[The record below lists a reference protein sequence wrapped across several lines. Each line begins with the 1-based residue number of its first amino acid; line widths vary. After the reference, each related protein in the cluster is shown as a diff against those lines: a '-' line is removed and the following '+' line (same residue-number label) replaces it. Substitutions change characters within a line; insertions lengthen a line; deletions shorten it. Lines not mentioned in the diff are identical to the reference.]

1 MKKRII
7 SLLLCLVLIVSLVPA
22 AAAADTGDTRTV
34 AVRYASGHGENDH
47 DYEATFTYS
56 DELFTKSGYTYRQD
70 LAEMSLGLAFAAFS
84 SKDSQY
90 SDNYATGNRNFVSMA
105 KQCGFENIQSNK
117 WMFQPA
123 ETDSIGINCASKT
136 IRDNGGSYTLIAV
149 GVRGNN
155 YHAEWGGN
163 VRLDATGEHKGFA
176 LGRDQALDYLRSYIA
191 DTGISGRVKIWIAG
205 YSRSAAVANM
215 VSGALDNGYSL
226 GEGVSLSPH
235 DLYCYCYE
243 PPMGTTKNQVQ
254 GRLYDNIQN
263 IVNANDV
270 VTYVPFDSWDFARY
284 GVDHVVPTKGDDNY
298 LNYKAKMLREFYQ
311 IPNNGG
317 NIYWPDHFQAWGID
331 PKDITSGDLGKIF
344 KVNMT
349 QKEFYADLSE
359 AITTCLVSSR
369 ADYAENMQ
377 DFLIALLGDIFGKAD
392 RDTSAVAMTFAKK
405 LQDNWQ
411 KIFYSLTIPGM
422 IKNGTAVRLIT
433 GYLVEALQENGIVT
447 YDLEGIEAAV
457 AMLVPR
463 LSKMALKYP
472 GTTMTLL
479 ANLIVIMSAHF
490 GESCLA
496 WMRSLPDDYM
506 TSKQTVSYVGLFDDV
521 AAEAWYAPAVDYVK
535 YGRLMYGTGSNL
547 FQPDAQMTRAML
559 AQVLYELEGAPS
571 VKGLSCPFTDVG
583 GSWYTDAVIW
593 AYNAGVVAGVS
604 ATQFAPN
611 EALTREQMVT
621 MLYGY
626 AGREETLSG
635 SDGALAGYQD
645 QASVSGWARAAMA
658 WAVSSGVISGTSA
671 TTLSPQKIGT
681 RAEVATVLMQF
692 CEQ

>member
-22 AAAADTGDTRTV
+22 AAAADTGDARTV
-34 AVRYASGHGENDH
+34 TVRYASGHGENDH

-105 KQCGFENIQSNK
+105 EQCGFENIQSNK

-163 VRLDATGEHKGFA
+163 ARLDATGEHKGFA
-176 LGRDQALDYLRSYIA
+176 LGRDQAPDYLRSYIA

-205 YSRSAAVANM
+205 YSRGAAVSNM
-215 VSGALDNGYSL
+215 VGGALDNGYSL

-243 PPMGTTKNQVQ
+243 TPMGTTKNQVQ

-263 IVNANDV
+263 LVNANDL
-270 VTYVPFDSWDFARY
+270 VTYVAFDNWDFARY

-479 ANLIVIMSAHF
+479 ANLVVIMSAHF

-506 TSKQTVSYVGLFDDV
+506 TSKQTVSYAGLFDDV
-521 AAEAWYAPAVDYVK
+521 GADAWYASSVDYVK
-535 YGRLMYGTGSNL
+535 YGRLMYGTGNNL
-547 FQPDAQMTRAML
+547 FQPDAQMTRAMF
-559 AQVLYELEGAPS
+559 AQVLYALEGSPS
-571 VKGLSCPFTDVG
+571 VRGLSCPFTDAG

-593 AYNAGVVAGVS
+593 AYHAGVVAGVS

-626 AGREETLSG
+626 AGRDEQLYG
-635 SDGALAGYQD
+635 SDGALASYQD
-645 QASVSGWARAAMA
+645 QASVSDWAREAMA
-658 WAVSSGVISGTSA
+658 WAVSTGVITGTST
-671 TTLSPQKIGT
+671 TTLAPQKIGT

>member
-22 AAAADTGDTRTV
+22 AAAADTGGTRTV

-90 SDNYATGNRNFVSMA
+90 SDKYATGNRNFVSRA
-105 KQCGFENIQSNK
+105 EQCGFENIQSNK

-243 PPMGTTKNQVQ
+243 TPMGTTKNQVQ

-263 IVNANDV
+263 IVNANDL

-621 MLYGY
+621 MLFGY

-635 SDGALAGYQD
+635 SDGALAAYQD
-645 QASVSGWARAAMA
+645 QASVSDWARAAMA

-671 TTLSPQKIGT
+671 TTLSPQKVGT

>member
-22 AAAADTGDTRTV
+22 AAAADTGDARTV
-34 AVRYASGHGENDH
+34 TVRYASGHGENDH

-105 KQCGFENIQSNK
+105 EQCGFENIQSNK

-163 VRLDATGEHKGFA
+163 ARLDATGEHKGFA

-205 YSRSAAVANM
+205 YSRGAAVSNM
-215 VSGALDNGYSL
+215 VGGALDNGYSL

-243 PPMGTTKNQVQ
+243 TPMGTTKNQVQ

-263 IVNANDV
+263 LVNANDL
-270 VTYVPFDSWDFARY
+270 VTYVAFDNWDFARY

-479 ANLIVIMSAHF
+479 ANLVVIMSAHF

-506 TSKQTVSYVGLFDDV
+506 TSKQTVSYAGLFDDV
-521 AAEAWYAPAVDYVK
+521 GADAWYASSVDYVK
-535 YGRLMYGTGSNL
+535 YGRLMYGTGNNL
-547 FQPDAQMTRAML
+547 FQPDAQMTRAMF
-559 AQVLYELEGAPS
+559 AQVLYALEGSPS
-571 VKGLSCPFTDVG
+571 VRGLSCPFTDAG

-593 AYNAGVVAGVS
+593 AYHAGVVAGVS

-621 MLYGY
+621 MLYG
-626 AGREETLSG
+626 
-635 SDGALAGYQD
+635 SDGALASYQD
-645 QASVSGWARAAMA
+645 QASVSDWAREAMA
-658 WAVSSGVISGTSA
+658 WAVSTGVITGTST
-671 TTLSPQKIGT
+671 TTLAPQKIGT

>member
-105 KQCGFENIQSNK
+105 EQCGFENIQSNK

-163 VRLDATGEHKGFA
+163 ARLDAAGEHKGFA
-176 LGRDQALDYLRSYIA
+176 LGRDQVLDYLRGYIA

-298 LNYKAKMLREFYQ
+298 LGYKAAMLKEFVK

-479 ANLIVIMSAHF
+479 ANLVVIMSAHF

-621 MLYGY
+621 MLFGY
-626 AGREETLSG
+626 AGRDEQLSG
-635 SDGALAGYQD
+635 SDGALASYQD
-645 QASVSGWARAAMA
+645 QASVSDWARAAMA
-658 WAVSSGVISGTSA
+658 LAVSSGVISGTSA
-671 TTLSPQKIGT
+671 TTLAPQKIGT

>member
-90 SDNYATGNRNFVSMA
+90 SDKYATGNRNFVSMA

-479 ANLIVIMSAHF
+479 ANLVVIMSAHF

-535 YGRLMYGTGSNL
+535 YGRLMYGTGNNL

-593 AYNAGVVAGVS
+593 AYHAGVVAGVS

-621 MLYGY
+621 MLFGY
-626 AGREETLSG
+626 AGRDEQLSG

-645 QASVSGWARAAMA
+645 QASVSDWAREAMA
-658 WAVSSGVISGTSA
+658 WAVSTGVITGTST
-671 TTLSPQKIGT
+671 TTLAPQKVGT

>member
-22 AAAADTGDTRTV
+22 AAAADTGDARTV
-34 AVRYASGHGENDH
+34 TVRYASGHGENDH

-479 ANLIVIMSAHF
+479 ANLVVIMSAHF

-535 YGRLMYGTGSNL
+535 YGRLMYGTGNNL

-621 MLYGY
+621 MLFGY

-645 QASVSGWARAAMA
+645 QASVSDWAREAMA

-671 TTLSPQKIGT
+671 TTLSPQKVGT

>member
-22 AAAADTGDTRTV
+22 AAAADTGDARTV
-34 AVRYASGHGENDH
+34 TVRYASGHGENDH

-105 KQCGFENIQSNK
+105 EQCGFENIQSNK

-163 VRLDATGEHKGFA
+163 ARLDATGEHKGFA

-205 YSRSAAVANM
+205 YSRGAAVANM
-215 VSGALDNGYSL
+215 VGGALDNGYSL

-243 PPMGTTKNQVQ
+243 TPMGTTKNQVQ

-263 IVNANDV
+263 LVNANDL
-270 VTYVPFDSWDFARY
+270 VTYVAFDNWDFARY

-479 ANLIVIMSAHF
+479 ANLVVIMSAHF

-506 TSKQTVSYVGLFDDV
+506 TSKQTVSYAGLFDDV
-521 AAEAWYAPAVDYVK
+521 GADAWYASSVDYVK
-535 YGRLMYGTGSNL
+535 YGRLMYGTGNNL
-547 FQPDAQMTRAML
+547 FQPDAQMTRAMF
-559 AQVLYELEGAPS
+559 AQVLYALEGSPS
-571 VKGLSCPFTDVG
+571 VRGLSCPFTDAG

-593 AYNAGVVAGVS
+593 AYHAGVVAGVS

-626 AGREETLSG
+626 AGRDEQLYG
-635 SDGALAGYQD
+635 SDGALASYQD
-645 QASVSGWARAAMA
+645 QASVSDWAREAMA
-658 WAVSSGVISGTSA
+658 WAVSTGVITGTST
-671 TTLSPQKIGT
+671 TTLAPQKIGT

>member
-22 AAAADTGDTRTV
+22 AAAADTGDARTV
-34 AVRYASGHGENDH
+34 TVRYASGHGENDH

-105 KQCGFENIQSNK
+105 EQCGFENIQSNK

-163 VRLDATGEHKGFA
+163 ARLDATGEHKGFA

-205 YSRSAAVANM
+205 YSRGAAVSNM
-215 VSGALDNGYSL
+215 AGGALDNGYSL

-243 PPMGTTKNQVQ
+243 TPMGTTKNQVQ

-263 IVNANDV
+263 LVNANDL
-270 VTYVPFDSWDFARY
+270 VTYVAFDNWDFARY

-479 ANLIVIMSAHF
+479 ANLVVIMSAHF

-506 TSKQTVSYVGLFDDV
+506 TSKQTVSYAGLFDDV
-521 AAEAWYAPAVDYVK
+521 GADAWYASSVDYVK
-535 YGRLMYGTGSNL
+535 YGRLMYGTGNNL
-547 FQPDAQMTRAML
+547 FQPDAQMTRAMF
-559 AQVLYELEGAPS
+559 AQVLYALEGSPS
-571 VKGLSCPFTDVG
+571 VRGLSCPFTDAG

-593 AYNAGVVAGVS
+593 AYHAGVVAGVS

-626 AGREETLSG
+626 AGRDEQLYG
-635 SDGALAGYQD
+635 SDGALASYQD
-645 QASVSGWARAAMA
+645 QASVSDWAREAMA
-658 WAVSSGVISGTSA
+658 WAVSTGVITGTST
-671 TTLSPQKIGT
+671 TTLAPQKIGT

>member
-621 MLYGY
+621 MLFGY

>member
-7 SLLLCLVLIVSLVPA
+7 SLLLCLVLTVSLVPA
-22 AAAADTGDTRTV
+22 AAAADTGDARTV
-34 AVRYASGHGENDH
+34 TVRYASGHGENDH

-105 KQCGFENIQSNK
+105 EQCGFENIQSNK

-163 VRLDATGEHKGFA
+163 ARLDATGEHKGFA

-205 YSRSAAVANM
+205 YSRGAAVSNM
-215 VSGALDNGYSL
+215 VGGALDNGYSL

-243 PPMGTTKNQVQ
+243 TPMGTTKNQVQ

-263 IVNANDV
+263 LVNANDL
-270 VTYVPFDSWDFARY
+270 VTYVAFDNWDFARY

-479 ANLIVIMSAHF
+479 ANLVVIMSAHF

-506 TSKQTVSYVGLFDDV
+506 TSKQTVSYAGLFDDV
-521 AAEAWYAPAVDYVK
+521 GADAWYASSVDYVK
-535 YGRLMYGTGSNL
+535 YGRLMYGTGNNL
-547 FQPDAQMTRAML
+547 FQPDAQMTRAMF
-559 AQVLYELEGAPS
+559 AQVLYALEGSPS
-571 VKGLSCPFTDVG
+571 VRGLSCPFTDAG

-604 ATQFAPN
+604 PTRFAPN

-626 AGREETLSG
+626 AGREQALSG
-635 SDGALAGYQD
+635 PDGALAGYQD
-645 QASVSGWARAAMA
+645 QARVSTWAREAMA
-658 WAVSSGVISGTSA
+658 WAVGTGVIAGTSA
-671 TTLSPQKIGT
+671 TTLAPQKTGT
-681 RAEVATVLMQF
+681 RAEVATVLMRF

>member
-1 MKKRII
+1 
-7 SLLLCLVLIVSLVPA
+7 
-22 AAAADTGDTRTV
+22 
-34 AVRYASGHGENDH
+34 
-47 DYEATFTYS
+47 
-56 DELFTKSGYTYRQD
+56 
-70 LAEMSLGLAFAAFS
+70 
-84 SKDSQY
+84 
-90 SDNYATGNRNFVSMA
+90 
-105 KQCGFENIQSNK
+105 
-117 WMFQPA
+117 
-123 ETDSIGINCASKT
+123 
-136 IRDNGGSYTLIAV
+136 
-149 GVRGNN
+149 
-155 YHAEWGGN
+155 
-163 VRLDATGEHKGFA
+163 
-176 LGRDQALDYLRSYIA
+176 
-191 DTGISGRVKIWIAG
+191 
-205 YSRSAAVANM
+205 
-215 VSGALDNGYSL
+215 
-226 GEGVSLSPH
+226 
-235 DLYCYCYE
+235 
-243 PPMGTTKNQVQ
+243 
-254 GRLYDNIQN
+254 
-263 IVNANDV
+263 
-270 VTYVPFDSWDFARY
+270 
-284 GVDHVVPTKGDDNY
+284 
-298 LNYKAKMLREFYQ
+298 
-311 IPNNGG
+311 
-317 NIYWPDHFQAWGID
+317 
-331 PKDITSGDLGKIF
+331 
-344 KVNMT
+344 MT

-479 ANLIVIMSAHF
+479 ANLVVIMSAHF

-506 TSKQTVSYVGLFDDV
+506 TSKQTVSYAGLFDDV
-521 AAEAWYAPAVDYVK
+521 GADAWYASSVDYVK
-535 YGRLMYGTGSNL
+535 YGRLMYGTGNNL
-547 FQPDAQMTRAML
+547 FQPDAQMTRAMF
-559 AQVLYELEGAPS
+559 AQVLYALEGSPS
-571 VKGLSCPFTDVG
+571 VRGLSCPFTDAG

-593 AYNAGVVAGVS
+593 AYHAGVVAGVS

-626 AGREETLSG
+626 AGRDEQLSG
-635 SDGALAGYQD
+635 SDGALASYQD
-645 QASVSGWARAAMA
+645 QASVSDWAREAMA
-658 WAVSSGVISGTSA
+658 WAVSTGVITGTST
-671 TTLSPQKIGT
+671 TTLAPQKIGT

>member
-22 AAAADTGDTRTV
+22 AAAADTGDARTV
-34 AVRYASGHGENDH
+34 TVRYASGHGENDH

-105 KQCGFENIQSNK
+105 EQCGFENIQSNK

-149 GVRGNN
+149 SVRGNN

-163 VRLDATGEHKGFA
+163 ARLDATGEHKGFA

-205 YSRSAAVANM
+205 YSRGAAVSNM
-215 VSGALDNGYSL
+215 VGGALDNGYSL

-243 PPMGTTKNQVQ
+243 TPMGTTKNQVQ

-263 IVNANDV
+263 LVNANDL
-270 VTYVPFDSWDFARY
+270 VTYVAFDNWDFARY

-479 ANLIVIMSAHF
+479 ANLVVIMSAHF

-506 TSKQTVSYVGLFDDV
+506 TSKQTVSYAGLFDDV
-521 AAEAWYAPAVDYVK
+521 GADAWYASSVDYVK
-535 YGRLMYGTGSNL
+535 YGRLMYGTGNNL
-547 FQPDAQMTRAML
+547 FQPDAQMTRAMF
-559 AQVLYELEGAPS
+559 AQVLYALEGSPS
-571 VKGLSCPFTDVG
+571 VRGLSCPFTDAG

-593 AYNAGVVAGVS
+593 AYHAGVVAGVS

-626 AGREETLSG
+626 AGRDEQLYG
-635 SDGALAGYQD
+635 SDGALASYQD
-645 QASVSGWARAAMA
+645 QASVSDWAREAMA
-658 WAVSSGVISGTSA
+658 WAVSTGVITGTST
-671 TTLSPQKIGT
+671 TTLAPQKIGT

>member
-22 AAAADTGDTRTV
+22 AAAADTGDARTV
-34 AVRYASGHGENDH
+34 TVRYASGHGENDH

-176 LGRDQALDYLRSYIA
+176 LGRDQVLDYLRGYIA

-359 AITTCLVSSR
+359 AMTTCLVSSR

-479 ANLIVIMSAHF
+479 ANLVVIMSAHF

-506 TSKQTVSYVGLFDDV
+506 TNKQTVSYVGLFDDV

-621 MLYGY
+621 MLFGY

-635 SDGALAGYQD
+635 SDGALAAYQD
-645 QASVSGWARAAMA
+645 QASVSDWARAAMA

>member
-22 AAAADTGDTRTV
+22 AAAADTGDARTV
-34 AVRYASGHGENDH
+34 TVRYASGHGENDH

-105 KQCGFENIQSNK
+105 EQCGFENIQSNK

-163 VRLDATGEHKGFA
+163 ARLDATGEHKGFA

-243 PPMGTTKNQVQ
+243 TPMGTTKNQVQ

-263 IVNANDV
+263 LVNENDL
-270 VTYVPFDSWDFARY
+270 VTYVAFDNWDFARY

-479 ANLIVIMSAHF
+479 ANLVVIMSAHF

-506 TSKQTVSYVGLFDDV
+506 TSKQTVSYAGLFDDV
-521 AAEAWYAPAVDYVK
+521 GADAWYASSVDYVK
-535 YGRLMYGTGSNL
+535 YGRLMYGTGNNL
-547 FQPDAQMTRAML
+547 FQPDAQMTRAMF
-559 AQVLYELEGAPS
+559 AQVLYALEGSPS
-571 VKGLSCPFTDVG
+571 VRGLSCPFTDVG

-593 AYNAGVVAGVS
+593 AYHAGVVAGVS

-626 AGREETLSG
+626 AGRDEQLSG
-635 SDGALAGYQD
+635 SDGALASYQD
-645 QASVSGWARAAMA
+645 QASVSDWAREAMA
-658 WAVSSGVISGTSA
+658 WAVSTGVITGTST
-671 TTLSPQKIGT
+671 TTLAPQKIGT

>member
-22 AAAADTGDTRTV
+22 AAAADTGGTRTV

-176 LGRDQALDYLRSYIA
+176 LGRDQVLDYLRGYIA

-263 IVNANDV
+263 IVNANDL

-479 ANLIVIMSAHF
+479 ANLVVIMSAHF

-621 MLYGY
+621 MLFGY

-635 SDGALAGYQD
+635 SDGALAAYQD
-645 QASVSGWARAAMA
+645 QASVSDWAREAMA

-671 TTLSPQKIGT
+671 TTLAPQKIGT

>member
-90 SDNYATGNRNFVSMA
+90 SDNYATGNRNFVSLA
-105 KQCGFENIQSNK
+105 EQCGFENIQSNK

-243 PPMGTTKNQVQ
+243 TPMGTTKNQVQ

-263 IVNANDV
+263 IVNANDL

-521 AAEAWYAPAVDYVK
+521 AADAWYAPAVDYVK
-535 YGRLMYGTGSNL
+535 YGRLMYGTGNNL

-621 MLYGY
+621 MLFGY

-635 SDGALAGYQD
+635 SDGALASYQD
-645 QASVSGWARAAMA
+645 QASVSDWARAAMA

>member
-22 AAAADTGDTRTV
+22 AAAADTGGTRTV

-176 LGRDQALDYLRSYIA
+176 LGRDQVLDYLRGYIA

-349 QKEFYADLSE
+349 QKEFYVDLSE

-433 GYLVEALQENGIVT
+433 SYLVEALQENGIVT

-479 ANLIVIMSAHF
+479 ANLVVIMSAHF

-621 MLYGY
+621 MLFGY

-645 QASVSGWARAAMA
+645 QASVSDWAREAMA

-671 TTLSPQKIGT
+671 TTLAPQKIGT

>member
-22 AAAADTGDTRTV
+22 AAAADMGDTRTV

-163 VRLDATGEHKGFA
+163 ARLDAAGEHKGFA
-176 LGRDQALDYLRSYIA
+176 LGRDQVLDYLRGYIA

-479 ANLIVIMSAHF
+479 ANLVVIMSAHF

-506 TSKQTVSYVGLFDDV
+506 TNKQTVSYVGLFDDV

-621 MLYGY
+621 MLFGY

-671 TTLSPQKIGT
+671 TTLAPQKIGT

>member
-22 AAAADTGDTRTV
+22 AAAADMGDTRTV

-105 KQCGFENIQSNK
+105 EQCGFENIQSNK

-123 ETDSIGINCASKT
+123 EADSIGISCASKT

-163 VRLDATGEHKGFA
+163 ARLDAAGEHKGFA
-176 LGRDQALDYLRSYIA
+176 LGRDQVLDYLRGYIA

-205 YSRSAAVANM
+205 YSRGAAVSNM
-215 VSGALDNGYSL
+215 VGGALDNGYSL

-243 PPMGTTKNQVQ
+243 TPMGTTKNQVQ

-263 IVNANDV
+263 LVNANDL
-270 VTYVPFDSWDFARY
+270 VTYVAFDNWDFARY

-479 ANLIVIMSAHF
+479 ANLVVIMSAHF

-506 TSKQTVSYVGLFDDV
+506 TSKQTVSYAGLFDDV
-521 AAEAWYAPAVDYVK
+521 GADAWYASSVDYVK
-535 YGRLMYGTGSNL
+535 YGRLMYGTGNNL
-547 FQPDAQMTRAML
+547 FQPDAQMTRAMF
-559 AQVLYELEGAPS
+559 AQVLYALEGSPS
-571 VKGLSCPFTDVG
+571 VRGLSCPFTDAG

-593 AYNAGVVAGVS
+593 AYHAGVVAGVS

-626 AGREETLSG
+626 AGRDEQLYG
-635 SDGALAGYQD
+635 SDGALASYQD
-645 QASVSGWARAAMA
+645 QASVSDWAREAMA
-658 WAVSSGVISGTSA
+658 WAVSTGVITGTST
-671 TTLSPQKIGT
+671 TTLAPQKIGT